1 MTNAVSQVGGAYGSR
16 PRLLATYRRAYT
28 REPAYYQLGPEVR
41 AAVRGEMM
49 PYARVPCHRE
59 PRIGKVDTC
68 P

>member
-1 MTNAVSQVGGAYGSR
+1 MADAVSQVGGSSGSR
-16 PRLLATYRRAYT
+16 PRLFPTCLRAHT

-49 PYARVPCHRE
+49 PYARVPCDGE
-59 PRIGKVDTC
+59 PRIGKVDAC